1 MGQAQFAQLLQ
12 PVLQEL
18 AEALADKPIVVIQNI
33 KIVNGSKLRKVS
45 SLNLILTLVSLVI
58 LSSLVTLANTII
70 YLYLLDR

>member
-58 LSSLVTLANTII
+58 LSSLTTLANTII
-70 YLYLLDR
+70 YLHLLDR